1 MVLFRIESEDTI
13 RGDPMRL
20 KNLVMTLAALALLAA
35 LAGCGSFVQTGGG
48 QQESQQRENG
58 SNEQDRQAE
67 QTQQTPTQGNE
78 ETGGGQENSAEVPE
92 DETLGLSIPKLD
104 KNFEDIPTERGD
116 DTQALIDNAAV
127 HLLYTGF
134 PWEEVANVYLAG
146 HVEGYEGTPSY
157 NAFAGLDTLENGDEI
172 VVTDANGKEYTYEV
186 FEKVQVAPTA
196 VEYLD
201 PIPGRNIVTLQ
212 TCELV
217 NVLPDGTP
225 DYSNTD
231 RLIVR
236 GELVEA

>member
-1 MVLFRIESEDTI
+1 
-13 RGDPMRL
+13 MRL
-20 KNLVMTLAALALLAA
+20 KNLMVILAALAMLAA

-48 QQESQQRENG
+48 QGGQEPQQSEDTPNTPD
-58 SNEQDRQAE
+58 EKDRQA
-67 QTQQTPTQGNE
+67 QQTPTQGSE
-78 ETGGGQENSAEVPE
+78 DTGGGKNIAPAPE

-104 KNFEDIPTERGD
+104 KNFENVPTERGD

-157 NAFAGLDTLENGDEI
+157 NAFAGLKTLQNGDEI
-172 VVTDANGKEYTYEV
+172 IVTDANGKEYTYEV
-186 FEKVQVAPTA
+186 FEKAQVPPTA

-201 PIPGRNIVTLQ
+201 PIPGKNIVTLQ

>member
-1 MVLFRIESEDTI
+1 MA
-13 RGDPMRL
+13 M
-20 KNLVMTLAALALLAA
+20 LAL
-35 LAGCGSFVQTGGG
+35 LAGCGSSVQTGGG
-48 QQESQQRENG
+48 Q
-58 SNEQDRQAE
+58 D
-67 QTQQTPTQGNE
+67 
-78 ETGGGQENSAEVPE
+78 GQEPQQLEDTSDGRSAPERPEREKEEKTANAEPEPAAQAPE

-157 NAFAGLDTLENGDEI
+157 NAFAGLGTLENGDEI
-172 VVTDANGKEYTYEV
+172 IVTDANGKEYTYEV
-186 FEKVQVAPTA
+186 FEKSQVAPTA

-201 PIPGRNIVTLQ
+201 PIPGKNIVTLQ

>member
-1 MVLFRIESEDTI
+1 
-13 RGDPMRL
+13 MRL
-20 KNLVMTLAALALLAA
+20 KNLVMILAVMTV
-35 LAGCGSFVQTGGG
+35 LAGCGSFVQTGGDQDG
-48 QQESQQRENG
+48 QEPQQREE
-58 SNEQDRQAE
+58 SSDAKDRQAE
-67 QTQQTPTQGNE
+67 QTQQTPTQGDE
-78 ETGGGQENSAEVPE
+78 QTGGGENIAAAPE

-157 NAFAGLDTLENGDEI
+157 NAFAGLGTLENGDDI
-172 VVTDANGKEYTYEV
+172 IVTDANGKEYTYEV
-186 FEKVQVAPTA
+186 FEKAQVPPTA

-201 PIPGRNIVTLQ
+201 PIPGKNIVTLQ

-217 NVLPDGTP
+217 RVLPDGTP